1 MRVLDLFVAPI
12 NSKEKVRQKRDEI
25 ELIENYGIKDDKFA
39 GDRLN
44 QVVLIVPKIA
54 YDILKESGIILQYGS
69 LGENILVD
77 FNIMEFN
84 TSTILKIGETT
95 LEITQ
100 KCTLCSHLA
109 YFDKQVPKLVKNH
122 RGVYCKIIKG
132 GKISKKMSIEILQN
146 EENL

>member
-1 MRVLDLFVAPI
+1 MRVLGLFVAPI
-12 NSKEKVRQKRDEI
+12 NSKEKVRRQREEI
-25 ELIENYGIKDDKFA
+25 ELIENYGVKDDKFA
-39 GDRLN
+39 GGDLEK
-44 QVVLIVPKIA
+44 VVLIAPEIA
-54 YDILKESGIILQYGS
+54 YIVLKENGITLQHGS

-77 FNIMEFN
+77 FNIMDYKVL
-84 TSTILKIGETT
+84 TKLKIGETI

-109 YFDKQVPKLVKNH
+109 YFDKKVPKLVKNH

-132 GKISKKMSIEILQN
+132 GKIVKKMSIEILQN